1 MKRKKIVITESQY
14 NRLFKP
20 LVKESDY
27 HIILDNII
35 NDLNKN
41 YETVTAVVK
50 DYHDYNEQPRIKV
63 KVDGSVINA
72 KDLLEYFK
80 YKYHGVCSEEFLKQV
95 IDDWY
100 HNKIKDGVLSKNITL
115 K

>member
-1 MKRKKIVITESQY
+1 MKRKKLIITESQY
-14 NRLFKP
+14 NRVIKP
-20 LVKESDY
+20 LISESDY
-27 HIILDNII
+27 HVILDRVIE
-35 NDLNKN
+35 DLNKN
-41 YETVTAVVK
+41 YESVTAVIK

-63 KVDGSVINA
+63 KVDDSIINA

-80 YKYHGVCSEEFLKQV
+80 YKYHGVCGENFLKQV

-100 HNKIKDGVLSKNITL
+100 HGRVKDGMLSKNITL